1 MTTVSIRLPEATK
14 SKLDKATKLSR
25 RSRSFLVLEA
35 LNRHLDDVLGEQTQ
49 NPEQKKFS
57 VLLSLAGAGS
67 KKPNPR
73 TAEEVDAHIRWLRS
87 DE

>member
-35 LNRHLDDVLGEQTQ
+35 LNRHLDDVLNEQSHE
-49 NPEQKKFS
+49 PKKKNLS
-57 VLLSLAGAGS
+57 LLLSLAKAGAS
-67 KKPNPR
+67 KSNPR
-73 TAEEVDAHIRWLRS
+73 TAEEVDTDIRWLRS